1 MNSNRLY
8 IPPQAQSYQK
18 EGSDNKRTII
28 IITNPLHKDILE
40 TIKSFEDHQKKIEV
54 KYVEFDELTNV
65 LDVIVNAANVDKSF
79 IITDAN
85 NNCSA
90 LQTSIN
96 GLTHRD
102 KCKGI
107 WAFPNNLNHGDVNEF
122 MDKITLCTNNVV
134 KKIEALIKQNEQ
146 EDLIVIPENKKG
158 IAKYYALMALQQ
170 DPTHSMKDAI
180 DKGYFDHNCLWYKEF
195 EKWINNIL
203 ND

>member
-1 MNSNRLY
+1 MSSNRLY

-18 EGSDNKRTII
+18 DNSDKKRTIV

-40 TIKSFEDHQKKIEV
+40 TIKSFSDHQKEIDV
-54 KYVEFDELTNV
+54 KYVEFDELTKV
-65 LDVIVNAANVDKSF
+65 LDVIVNAANIDKSF

-85 NNCSA
+85 NNYIE
-90 LQTSIN
+90 LQTNIN
-96 GLTHRD
+96 GMSHRE

-107 WAFPNNLNHGDVNEF
+107 WAFPNNHNHGDVNEF
-122 MDKITLCTNNVV
+122 MDKITLCTNNVI
-134 KKIEALIKQNEQ
+134 KKIDALIKQNEQ
-146 EDLIVIPENKKG
+146 EDQIIIPANKKG

-180 DKGYFDHNCLWYKEF
+180 DKGYFDHNSAWYQEF
-195 EKWINNIL
+195 ENWINNIL